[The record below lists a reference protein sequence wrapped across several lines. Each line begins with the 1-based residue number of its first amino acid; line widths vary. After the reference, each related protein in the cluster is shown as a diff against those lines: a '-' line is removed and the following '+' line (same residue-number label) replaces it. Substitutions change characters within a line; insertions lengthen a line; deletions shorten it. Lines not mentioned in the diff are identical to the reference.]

1 MAGTCLRRRKDMVF
15 GGKSIVELP
24 EIKEFLHKIGMN
36 PWNPWKHCVCCISLD
51 ARVTLDRYEVRGVGS
66 RDFADLDFTR
76 EERKKYALLEKEAKG
91 LLEKVNR
98 GDQKNFYFVLELL
111 LRMRQFSVYPHPLF
125 IITFPTLS

>member
-1 MAGTCLRRRKDMVF
+1 M
-15 GGKSIVELP
+15 
-24 EIKEFLHKIGMN
+24 
-36 PWNPWKHCVCCISLD
+36 
-51 ARVTLDRYEVRGVGS
+51 GS

-111 LRMRQFSVYPHPLF
+111 LRMRQFSVYPHNAF
-125 IITFPTLS
+125 YS